1 MKEHAMDW
9 PEGLLVIKA
18 GGGEGPGEE
27 EDGLRNGG
35 GTIRNR
41 WRNAPR
47 NEGINHLKVGKPH
60 GKGRGNVGVEFV
72 GYLYCKLCR
81 NGGGMAQSKVAKQ
94 IITRMKTDSLS
105 I

>member
-41 WRNAPR
+41 
-47 NEGINHLKVGKPH
+47 
-60 GKGRGNVGVEFV
+60 
-72 GYLYCKLCR
+72 
-81 NGGGMAQSKVAKQ
+81 
-94 IITRMKTDSLS
+94 
-105 I
+105 